1 MANQIGWSEAE
12 AAVGKDDPGSDWELK
27 PEQHAAELPAQAGA
41 LRRVLERDEIKEI
54 MARYREY
61 DGAAGRQQKRFR
73 SASKRIVRGAYIAA
87 VSGLFALSM
96 HLIMGYQTDL
106 QLLAIFFHV
115 AALVYV
121 ILATVMLNRSDP
133 RKKWQES
140 RGQAELLRV
149 ALFDRVAEATDPG
162 PEAPNE
168 IALLPLQL
176 AYFRRYQLD
185 VQWRYCKGR
194 GKQLARPSGLNAWYT
209 SLCAVVA
216 IAAFVLACLML
227 LHLVHE
233 HGVAIPDALLPLIN
247 PQLVEQLAYWVFLGL
262 GLSTIYAV
270 LMTHQS
276 ISEDQRNGSRYLAL
290 FENFDF
296 LRENGYEPVR
306 KAAEA
311 GDRAKVLKYINLVH
325 ELMIS
330 EQNEWV
336 SLQQMV
342 ERKDRVLATSA
353 ATGLADLFADRFDP
367 PGNAQTPSAS
377 VVTPVQTTAA

>member
-1 MANQIGWSEAE
+1 MTNQIGWSQAE
-12 AAVGKDDPGSDWELK
+12 AAVGKDDPGSDWALK
-27 PEQHAAELPAQAGA
+27 PEEHAAGLPDEAGP
-41 LRRVLERDEIKEI
+41 LKRVLQQGDIAEV
-54 MARYREY
+54 MTRYRQY
-61 DGAAGRQQKRFR
+61 DGEAGRHQKHFR
-73 SASKRIVRGAYIAA
+73 AASKRIVRVAYIAA

-96 HLIMGYQTDL
+96 HLIVGYQTDL
-106 QLLAIFFHV
+106 QLLAIFVHV
-115 AALVYV
+115 IALVYV

-133 RKKWQES
+133 RKKWQEA

-149 ALFDRVAEATDPG
+149 ALFDRVAEAGDPG
-162 PEAPNE
+162 PQKPGE

-185 VQWRYCKGR
+185 VQWRYFQGR
-194 GKQLARPSGLNAWYT
+194 GKQLVRPSGLSPWYT
-209 SLCAVVA
+209 SICAIVA
-216 IAAFVLACLML
+216 VAAFALACLML

-233 HGVAIPDALLPLIN
+233 HGVAIPDELLPFIN
-247 PQLVEQLAYWVFLGL
+247 PQLVEQLAYWIFLGL
-262 GLSTIYAV
+262 GASTIYAV
-270 LMTHQS
+270 LMTHQT

-306 KAAEA
+306 QAAEA
-311 GDRAKVLKYINLVH
+311 NDRAKVLKYINLVH

-336 SLQQMV
+336 SLQKMV
-342 ERKDRVLATSA
+342 EGKDRVLATSA

-367 PGNAQTPSAS
+367 PANAQAMPAPAPQPAAS
-377 VVTPVQTTAA
+377 TAA